1 MLRPK
6 VTKDRAQLISKK
18 SLSNVVL
25 QLQMLPYYIYEYSC
39 QISQNNG
46 ETVTEIRG
54 KLALNTITGDVY
66 KWSDDYETVDQ
77 IAEEHSK
84 LTSKLTDED
93 GLKRIKEAIIEMN
106 TKVIETM
113 EETESVTIIE
123 KKKVKPKEDAISI
136 KRTKLVFLPIWCAE
150 GSNGQMIIDATT
162 GDVLK
167 SS

>member
-1 MLRPK
+1 MSFCK
-6 VTKDRAQLISKK
+6 
-18 SLSNVVL
+18 
-25 QLQMLPYYIYEYSC
+25 LQMLPYYIYEYSC

-84 LTSKLTDED
+84 LTSKLTDDD

-113 EETESVTIIE
+113 EGPS
-123 KKKVKPKEDAISI
+123 P
-136 KRTKLVFLPIWCAE
+136 
-150 GSNGQMIIDATT
+150 
-162 GDVLK
+162 
-167 SS
+167 